1 MEEEV
6 WEEPQAAGGSHGGG
20 GRGRRGSGG
29 GGGGGGSGAEGEGE
43 GMEEVKEGG
52 GGGTR
57 VGREGHDKKSC
68 YIQELYHCLTVA
80 HLALLNGGLRFVEAC
95 DGDR

>member
-52 GGGTR
+52 GEEPAWGGRGTTR
-57 VGREGHDKKSC
+57 KAAIYRNF
-68 YIQELYHCLTVA
+68 IIA
-80 HLALLNGGLRFVEAC
+80 
-95 DGDR
+95 